1 MDCKYQNIA
10 DSVREKIFSGEYKP
24 GAKLPS
30 IQAFSRETGYNPD
43 TIIKAY
49 SLLETDHLIFSVPK
63 SGFYVVKSLAAKSR
77 NNAPADMRR
86 ICPPDGINPYKDFCH
101 CMDKA
106 VKLYGDKLFDYAQ
119 PKGMPELIDALVGH
133 LMNDNIFTRPKNLYV
148 TNGAQQALY
157 ILGNM
162 PFPNN
167 RTKVLVEQPTYSVM
181 LQALKN
187 ANTPVVGIK
196 RDHDG
201 IDLDALEALFKQGDI
216 KLFYTMPRFHNP
228 LGCSCDLKEKRRI
241 AELAV
246 KHGVYILEDDYL
258 ADLET
263 DRRADSIYGLGDKE
277 WIIYVRSFSK
287 TLLPGLRL
295 GMCIL
300 PDKLQSVFESTKRSL
315 DIHTPVLTQ
324 GALEIYLK
332 SKMVKAH
339 MHKIRSH
346 YIRKMALIR
355 QALKL
360 PASDQIVWHVPPTGL
375 FVSIELRHIPAKAL
389 ANRLSSLGILVSTT
403 DDCYIEGFPHH
414 EGLRLSVCSIDE
426 SEINRVIELID
437 REARAFL

>member
-1 MDCKYQNIA
+1 L
-10 DSVREKIFSGEYKP
+10 S
-24 GAKLPS
+24 
-30 IQAFSRETGYNPD
+30 
-43 TIIKAY
+43 
-49 SLLETDHLIFSVPK
+49 
-63 SGFYVVKSLAAKSR
+63 
-77 NNAPADMRR
+77 
-86 ICPPDGINPYKDFCH
+86 PDGINPYKDFCH

-119 PKGMPELIDALVGH
+119 PKGMPELVDALVRH
-133 LMNDNIFTRPKNLYV
+133 LIDDNIFTRPKNLYV

-187 ANTPVVGIK
+187 ANTPVVGIR

-201 IDLDALEALFKQGDI
+201 IDLDALDALFKQGDI
-216 KLFYTMPRFHNP
+216 KLFYTIPRFHNP
-228 LGCSCDLKEKRRI
+228 LGCSCDIREKRHI

-246 KHGVYILEDDYL
+246 KYGVYILEDDYL

-263 DRRADSIYGLGDKE
+263 DRKADSIYGLGDKE
-277 WIIYVRSFSK
+277 WILYVRSFSK

-300 PDKLQSVFESTKRSL
+300 PEKLQSAFESIKRSL

-332 SKMVKAH
+332 SKMAKAH
-339 MHKIRSH
+339 LHKTRSH
-346 YIRKMALIR
+346 YTRKMALFR
-355 QALKL
+355 QAIKL
-360 PASDQIVWHVPPTGL
+360 PMGDRIQWHVPSTGL
-375 FVSIELRHIPAKAL
+375 LSILSSVIYRPKHWQTGFVLRHF
-389 ANRLSSLGILVSTT
+389 S
-403 DDCYIEGFPHH
+403 EHH
-414 EGLRLSVCSIDE
+414 R
-426 SEINRVIELID
+426 
-437 REARAFL
+437 